1 MCSYKVI
8 RELKLPTFQRVIK
21 QNKFELIRIAK
32 RRPDRVNM
40 SFLFK
45 IDTIKIW
52 GLIKLNTILNL
63 AYFN

>member
-1 MCSYKVI
+1 MYSYKVI

-52 GLIKLNTILNL
+52 GPSALLN
-63 AYFN
+63 

>member
-1 MCSYKVI
+1 MFSYKVI

-45 IDTIKIW
+45 IDTMKIW
-52 GLIKLNTILNL
+52 GPSALLN
-63 AYFN
+63 

>member
-1 MCSYKVI
+1 MSSHKVI

-40 SFLFK
+40 LFLFK

-52 GLIKLNTILNL
+52 GPGALLN
-63 AYFN
+63 